1 MPSFEDQ
8 LLLDAQLGA
17 NEVEYIRQRIA
28 ESGLQGDGIEDD
40 IEDDDI
46 YYLID
51 LLPAYYAESGILDAQ
66 PDAEGCIDIPV
77 DAIVE
82 YVQKTAQREIGKT
95 FPTDLLALVVEAD
108 LDFSE
113 MEE

>member
-8 LLLDAQLGA
+8 LLLDAQLDA

-28 ESGLQGDGIEDD
+28 ESGLQDDG